1 MAEPD
6 QTATEDLKMKLDQRA
21 TLTGSSSPEQIRAD
35 IEETRERLAQ
45 IADKLTPRAILAAQ
59 AKQAIDEARH
69 AVADRAGDV
78 LDTVSDRAGDV
89 VDAVSDRADEI
100 AAKTPQAVSQAA
112 EEAKARSLPLGAI
125 VLAAA
130 AVVGALAARRS
141 SAPPES

>member
-1 MAEPD
+1 
-6 QTATEDLKMKLDQRA
+6 MKLDQRA

-78 LDTVSDRAGDV
+78 LDNVSDRAGDV
-89 VDAVSDRADEI
+89 VDALSDRADEI
-100 AAKTPQAVSQAA
+100 AAKAPRAVSQAA

-130 AVVGALAARRS
+130 ALVGALAARRS
-141 SAPPES
+141 SPPAS